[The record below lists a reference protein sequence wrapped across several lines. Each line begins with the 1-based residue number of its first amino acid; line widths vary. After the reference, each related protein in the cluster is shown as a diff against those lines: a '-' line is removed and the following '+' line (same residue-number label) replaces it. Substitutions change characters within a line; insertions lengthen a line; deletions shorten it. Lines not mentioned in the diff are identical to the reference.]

1 MYVTFSSPICSA
13 ANRHGLDSD
22 LVSSSTRVD
31 LCITAMRS
39 VPRSC
44 ARGTLTVT
52 YNRPIY
58 VTGTLGRAGVIDTC
72 YSPTETYIYAFLTFR
87 SQLEA
92 LPRFLSLY
100 GLYLYRDLFP
110 R

>member
-39 VPRSC
+39 VPRSY

-58 VTGTLGRAGVIDTC
+58 VTGTLGRGGDRHLLLADGD
-72 YSPTETYIYAFLTFR
+72 LH
-87 SQLEA
+87 L
-92 LPRFLSLY
+92 RFLDFS
-100 GLYLYRDLFP
+100 FP
-110 R
+110 T